1 MKAVIYKKLLDRSYI
16 QEGNDIIIYSFL
28 LAKSFMKL
36 DCIWD
41 NDSDFSINMENCDVM
56 LSVNV
61 ALSISTFLRNIGI
74 EDKILFNS
82 FSMPYDD
89 THVFSGTYEDYC
101 KDSLYGEFI
110 PIREEIRKENN
121 INYYFE
127 IPKSWNFTNKNSEIT
142 RIDKGNLSRKRDTV
156 HFIDVHTRKIKGKAS
171 DTAEE
176 IAKKYFLKVGKGITV
191 VKPHLRTY

>member
-1 MKAVIYKKLLDRSYI
+1 
-16 QEGNDIIIYSFL
+16 
-28 LAKSFMKL
+28 
-36 DCIWD
+36 
-41 NDSDFSINMENCDVM
+41 MENCDVM

-74 EDKILFNS
+74 EDKILFDS
-82 FSMPYDD
+82 FCMPYDD
-89 THVFSGTYEDYC
+89 TNVFDATYEDYC
-101 KDSLYGEFI
+101 KNADYGEFI
-110 PIREEIRKENN
+110 PIREEVKKKNN

-127 IPKSWNFTNKNSEIT
+127 IPKSWNFTNKNSEVT
-142 RIDKGNLSRKRDTV
+142 RIDHGNLSKKRDTV